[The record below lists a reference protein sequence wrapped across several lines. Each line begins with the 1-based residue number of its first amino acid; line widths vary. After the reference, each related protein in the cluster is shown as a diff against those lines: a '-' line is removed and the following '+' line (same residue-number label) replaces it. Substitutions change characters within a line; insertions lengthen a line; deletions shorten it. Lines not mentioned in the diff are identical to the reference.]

1 MSDLNIKHDKW
12 KELFSNQK
20 SYSTNDNVIE
30 ERNKIISYFFL
41 FDCFS
46 NTIIF
51 TNTAFETLTG
61 HAAKDFTVD
70 FLIDMIHPDD
80 REYFF
85 QSEERGLQFTNKLSF
100 NEHFKYILN
109 YTYRIR
115 TKSGEYITIQQEC
128 QGIEVNNSGHL
139 VKTLVNH
146 RRIADYTVRPAND
159 YKIYDKAKNIYIDS
173 ENCYN
178 LTAREFEIL
187 NLIKEGNNSAK
198 IAELL
203 HLSKN
208 TVITHRKNILNKT
221 DSTSFIELIKKLSY
235 SLEEA

>member
-1 MSDLNIKHDKW
+1 M
-12 KELFSNQK
+12 
-20 SYSTNDNVIE
+20 
-30 ERNKIISYFFL
+30 
-41 FDCFS
+41 
-46 NTIIF
+46 
-51 TNTAFETLTG
+51 
-61 HAAKDFTVD
+61 
-70 FLIDMIHPDD
+70 
-80 REYFF
+80 
-85 QSEERGLQFTNKLSF
+85 
-100 NEHFKYILN
+100 
-109 YTYRIR
+109 
-115 TKSGEYITIQQEC
+115 
-128 QGIEVNNSGHL
+128 
-139 VKTLVNH
+139 KTLVNH